1 MNGGFQAFFPL
12 GRWCMALTGLGADLA
27 ASFCGVA
34 FMAAFL
40 VV

>member
-1 MNGGFQAFFPL
+1 
-12 GRWCMALTGLGADLA
+12 MALTGLGADLA